1 MNQLSSITQRAL
13 APTPVF
19 FKKLRLIG
27 LALATISAAIAGIH
41 TPLPEIITK
50 AAGYL
55 AVAGTVLTA
64 VSQTTVE
71 DKVKQLRE
79 ELPHEQP

>member
-27 LALATISAAIAGIH
+27 LALLTISAAIAGIK
-41 TPLPEIITK
+41 TPLPGIITQV
-50 AAGYL
+50 AGYI
-55 AVAGTVLTA
+55 AVAGAVLSA

-71 DKVKQLRE
+71 DKVKQLWE
-79 ELPHEQP
+79 ELPHEQQ

>member
-1 MNQLSSITQRAL
+1 MNQLSSIKQRAL

-27 LALATISAAIAGIH
+27 LALATIGAAIAGIH
-41 TPLPEIITK
+41 TPLPAVITQ
-50 AAGYL
+50 AAGYI
-55 AVAGTVLTA
+55 AVAGAVITA

-71 DKVKQLRE
+71 DQVKQLRE
-79 ELPHEQP
+79 ELPHEQQ